1 MRQKILVIALGGT
14 IGSTRDDTIHPDE
27 NNLKILDVL
36 PDMDTDYE
44 AVSLFN
50 ILSENMNR
58 EYLRKLFDCL
68 NGVNFSDCNGV
79 IILHGSDTLAY
90 TAAFLGNAYGNE
102 HIVLVAS
109 DKPIE
114 AADSNGIK
122 NFCDAVTHIKSEVP
136 GVFISYDGI
145 KPALCT
151 TSAGIDD
158 KFDVLSHTLPP
169 LNKKIISDRNILIIQ
184 PYIDIDINNYN
195 FDNCDGVLF
204 AMYHSATVPD
214 SIIKTAMMLKE
225 KNKEYHFVTHKES
238 ADYETASDLC
248 NILFSCTIE
257 NAYARMILTNENDVV

>member
-27 NNLKILDVL
+27 NNLKILDAL

-68 NGVNFSDCNGV
+68 NGVNFSDYNGV

-122 NFCDAVTHIKSEVP
+122 NFCDAVTHIKSDIIVYT
-136 GVFISYDGI
+136 VIKHSCAVYIS
-145 KPALCT
+145 
-151 TSAGIDD
+151 
-158 KFDVLSHTLPP
+158 
-169 LNKKIISDRNILIIQ
+169 
-184 PYIDIDINNYN
+184 
-195 FDNCDGVLF
+195 
-204 AMYHSATVPD
+204 
-214 SIIKTAMMLKE
+214 
-225 KNKEYHFVTHKES
+225 ES
-238 ADYETASDLC
+238 AAAVNNTGFHHSFPF
-248 NILFSCTIE
+248 ILF
-257 NAYARMILTNENDVV
+257 L